1 MGYILKG
8 EHKGF
13 SDMYGSGGGV
23 GGFKKKLWRGQGGGV
38 MVFQDFGPI
47 LTQIR
52 LKIGDFSVGFP
63 VQQPFSSFCPPIP
76 PQFEVIHL
84 PF

>member
-1 MGYILKG
+1 MGQ
-8 EHKGF
+8 
-13 SDMYGSGGGV
+13 GGV
-23 GGFKKKLWRGQGGGV
+23 GGFRKKLRRGEGGGV

-63 VQQPFSSFCPPIP
+63 VPQPFSRFGPPP
-76 PQFEVIHL
+76 PPDFEVIHL